1 MFRSIRLPLLAVTLV
16 ATLAACSSAGPGASV
31 ATLDEP
37 GASQAAASSAPTD
50 PQEAFL
56 AYAQCMR
63 DNGIDMPD
71 PEIIEDSSGE
81 GSATS
86 GIRIGVNGAGPDK
99 EAFRTA
105 DATCRKHLANVVD
118 SAPNG
123 GLSPEDEEKL
133 LAFARCMREHG
144 IDMPDPQNGGMII
157 NEEDGDGGP
166 RIDPN
171 DPDFQAAQEACGDLM
186 PGKLEVKGGP
196 GGGPG
201 GGTEGGTEQE
211 ERGAA
216 PETTR

>member
-1 MFRSIRLPLLAVTLV
+1 MFRSMRLPLLAVGLV
-16 ATLAACSSAGPGASV
+16 AALAACSSGGPGASV

-63 DNGIDMPD
+63 DEGIDMPD

-81 GSATS
+81 GAT
-86 GIRIGVNGAGPDK
+86 GGALRVEIDGAGPDK
-99 EAFRTA
+99 EDFRAA
-105 DATCRKHLANVVD
+105 DATCKKHLANVVD
-118 SAPNG
+118 GPVSR

-157 NEEDGDGGP
+157 NEEGDDGP
-166 RIDPN
+166 NIDPN
-171 DPDFQAAQEACGDLM
+171 DPEFQAAQEACGDLM
-186 PGKLEVKGGP
+186 PGKVEINGGP
-196 GGGPG
+196 STGGTGVDGGVDGGGGVVTAPD
-201 GGTEGGTEQE
+201 
-211 ERGAA
+211 GAK
-216 PETTR
+216 P